1 MKRLLLGTTLT
12 LLVGLLLVGCA
23 EPGLTLTLGSAGP
36 PGPTTVDGINV
47 VRGAT
52 FVVAASDSSPQ
63 SRAQADYVA
72 DGVDDQVEIQAAIDT
87 LPAGGGTVLLL
98 EGTYLLEG
106 DSPYDSSIV
115 IMPTKDSVS
124 LIGSGFSTVLKVV
137 DNYTGGATMV
147 LGTSQVEGYRVDN
160 FRVAHL
166 KIDGNYENAGAADM
180 KGIIITFS
188 TNTVVENVWVY
199 KMQTYGIMTGGATYG
214 TIIRNNVVEEC
225 FDGQIGVFSSKYAL
239 VEGNRVLVGSRSTL
253 EGIPITD
260 SEYSIIT
267 NNYVE
272 ANAIAAIT
280 PHYNSS
286 HTIISNNTIKASG
299 TARGIYFRGEISP
312 GGEMNHNTITGNYIN
327 GAYRGISMEL
337 GEASVMSYNLIAGN
351 MILNSQREGIFLQ
364 GVSHNRI
371 HNNFVVGSSQEADN
385 TYDNIYLEDSDYN
398 YVSDNSV
405 RWGDET
411 NKSRYGVNIS
421 NAGCD
426 NNIVK
431 DNDLYDA
438 GSTANLNDGGT
449 GTIVEG
455 NRE

>member
-1 MKRLLLGTTLT
+1 M
-12 LLVGLLLVGCA
+12 
-23 EPGLTLTLGSAGP
+23 
-36 PGPTTVDGINV
+36 
-47 VRGAT
+47 
-52 FVVAASDSSPQ
+52 
-63 SRAQADYVA
+63 
-72 DGVDDQVEIQAAIDT
+72 
-87 LPAGGGTVLLL
+87 
-98 EGTYLLEG
+98 
-106 DSPYDSSIV
+106 
-115 IMPTKDSVS
+115 
-124 LIGSGFSTVLKVV
+124 
-137 DNYTGGATMV
+137 
-147 LGTSQVEGYRVDN
+147 
-160 FRVAHL
+160 
-166 KIDGNYENAGAADM
+166 
-180 KGIIITFS
+180 
-188 TNTVVENVWVY
+188 
-199 KMQTYGIMTGGATYG
+199 
-214 TIIRNNVVEEC
+214 
-225 FDGQIGVFSSKYAL
+225 
-239 VEGNRVLVGSRSTL
+239 
-253 EGIPITD
+253 D

-286 HTIISNNTIKASG
+286 HALISGNTIKASG
-299 TARGIYFRGEISP
+299 SARGIYFRGVISP
-312 GGEMNHNTITGNYIN
+312 GDEMNHNTITGNYIN

-337 GEASVMSYNLIAGN
+337 GEASAMSYNLIAGN

-364 GVSHNRI
+364 GVRHNRI

-426 NNIVK
+426 NSIVK